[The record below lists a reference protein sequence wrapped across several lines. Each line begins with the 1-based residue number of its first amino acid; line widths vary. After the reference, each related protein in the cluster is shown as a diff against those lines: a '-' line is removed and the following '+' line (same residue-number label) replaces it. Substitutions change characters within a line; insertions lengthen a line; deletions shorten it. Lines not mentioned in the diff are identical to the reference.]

1 MLQFL
6 QAMNGNRFAT
16 AANAFGGCMTIN
28 IEELYEQGMDAFNKK
43 SYKDAETIFHRILSV
58 NPKFA
63 DIQNKMGIIYSN
75 TSRPD
80 MAAKAFQKALEINPG
95 YTEASLNLA
104 ITYSDLGQYDKA
116 REVFEL
122 AARISNATSQ
132 DIDPFIKGKLA
143 NEHLKIGNIYIDLR
157 RLDDAIDEYQ
167 KALRLSP
174 NFADIITQLGIA
186 YREKGQYDDAIK
198 QFSKAKEVNPRY
210 MLARL
215 HLGLAYYSHGFY
227 GLAEEE
233 WQEALKID
241 PNHAAI
247 RTYLNF
253 VKPPQS

>member
-1 MLQFL
+1 MIG
-6 QAMNGNRFAT
+6 ADAS
-16 AANAFGGCMTIN
+16 GGYMSIN
-28 IEELYEQGMDAFNKK
+28 LEELYEQGMDAFNKK
-43 SYKDAETIFHRILSV
+43 DYAKAETLFHRILSA
-58 NPKFA
+58 NPRFA
-63 DIQNKMGIIYSN
+63 DIQNKVGFIYSSTN
-75 TSRPD
+75 RSEL
-80 MAAKAFQKALEINPG
+80 AAKAFEKALEINPG

-104 ITYSDLGQYDKA
+104 ITYSDLGKYDKA

-122 AARISNATSQ
+122 AARISNASSQ

-143 NEHLKIGNIYIDLR
+143 NEHLKIGNIYVDLR

-174 NFADIITQLGIA
+174 NFADILTQLGIA
-186 YREKGQYDDAIK
+186 FREKGQYDEAIK

-215 HLGLAYYSHGFY
+215 HLGLTYYSQGFY

-233 WQEALKID
+233 WQEALKIE
-241 PNHAAI
+241 PEHAAI

>member
-1 MLQFL
+1 MIN
-6 QAMNGNRFAT
+6 QARPVAS
-16 AANAFGGCMTIN
+16 GGCMTIN
-28 IEELYEQGMDAFNKK
+28 LEELYEQGIDAFSKK
-43 SYKDAETIFHRILSV
+43 SYKQAEAAFERILSA
-58 NPKFA
+58 NPRFA
-63 DIQNKMGIIYSN
+63 DIQNKMGIIFSN
-75 TSRPD
+75 TNRPQL
-80 MAAKAFQKALEINPG
+80 AVRSFEKALEINPG

-122 AARISNATSQ
+122 AARISHASSP

-157 RLDDAIDEYQ
+157 RLDDAIDEYE
-167 KALRLSP
+167 KALRLAP
-174 NFADIITQLGIA
+174 HFADIITQLGIA
-186 YREKGQYDDAIK
+186 YREKGQYDEAIK
-198 QFSKAKEVNPRY
+198 QFSHAKEVNPHY

-215 HLGLAYYSHGFY
+215 HLGLTYYSHGFY

-233 WQEALKID
+233 WQEALKLD
-241 PNHAAI
+241 PDHAAI